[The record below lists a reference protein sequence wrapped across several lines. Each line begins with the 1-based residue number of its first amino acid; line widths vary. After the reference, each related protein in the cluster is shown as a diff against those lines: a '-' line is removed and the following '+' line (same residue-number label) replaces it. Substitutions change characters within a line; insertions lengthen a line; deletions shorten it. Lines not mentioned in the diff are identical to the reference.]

1 MNNDN
6 NSTEDSYEKIAEA
19 PTSKPYSLDSLD
31 NLDAL
36 SQYIK
41 STKGTREGRAIPP
54 LEKWHPE
61 DIADMDLIIKANGEW
76 WHEGGQMTRESLV
89 SLFATIL
96 WKEENNGTTEYFLK
110 TPVQKIRI
118 QVEDA
123 PLLINDVGIVHEDD
137 MSWLEFTTTTGD
149 VVRLDDE
156 HSIVLKA
163 YNSNKSDSN
172 KSDFSESDF
181 SESDFNNSDF
191 SESDQAN
198 QMSTADDVA
207 DSQELAST
215 EQVRPYMMVRNGL
228 TALIGRNTFYH
239 LTEIGALSE
248 ENGKTILTLQSG
260 GQSYSLSMPTD

>member
-1 MNNDN
+1 MSNDN
-6 NSTEDSYEKIAEA
+6 NSTEDSHERIAEA
-19 PTSKPYSLDSLD
+19 PNSKPSSLDNLD

-61 DIADMDLIIKANGEW
+61 DIANMDLTIKANGEW

-172 KSDFSESDF
+172 D
-181 SESDFNNSDF
+181 SDF
-191 SESDQAN
+191 SESDQMN
-198 QMSTADDVA
+198 QLSTADDVT

-215 EQVRPYMMVRNGL
+215 DQVRPYMMVRNGL

-260 GQSYSLSMPTD
+260 GKSYSLSMPTD